1 MDFVLR
7 NNDGKLVLLC
17 VFGLTALC
25 PYNLLFPLVCI
36 ISLYWTKTDGMFEL
50 KNMNINQ
57 NAHFWFLIH
66 EI

>member
-17 VFGLTALC
+17 VFGLTALS

-36 ISLYWTKTDGMFEL
+36 ISLHWTKTDGMFEL
-50 KNMNINQ
+50 QNMNIKMPT
-57 NAHFWFLIH
+57 FGF
-66 EI
+66 